1 MKRLGKFPKLTERAS
16 AWQSQGMNPSLWTSK
31 PLLLA
36 CTFIAQSYLTNI
48 LFHAEEKK

>member
-1 MKRLGKFPKLTERAS
+1 MKRLGKFPKLTEWVS
-16 AWQSQGMNPSLWTSK
+16 AWQSQGLNPSLWTSK

-36 CTFIAQSYLTNI
+36 CTFIAPSYLTNT